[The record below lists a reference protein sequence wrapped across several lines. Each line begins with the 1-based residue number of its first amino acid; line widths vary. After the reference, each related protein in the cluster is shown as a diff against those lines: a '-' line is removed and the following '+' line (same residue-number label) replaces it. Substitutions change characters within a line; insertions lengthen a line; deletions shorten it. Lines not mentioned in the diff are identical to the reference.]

1 MNAWFDFQPLTLA
14 QQPTAAPAAAQP
26 SQVNVVGLPEQ
37 GGTAPTTAAAPGTPG
52 GAGGTQAPPSGG
64 LSYLMPLMIAMLA
77 VMVFTTMLSGRKEK
91 KKRAELMATLG
102 RQDKVLVAGGII
114 GTVTEVGD
122 DSVVLRLEEG
132 RMRVAKAA
140 VQQILESSR
149 AKSDA
154 LTEPKPEGKPAKV

>member
-1 MNAWFDFQPLTLA
+1 MNSWFDHQPWTLA
-14 QQPTAAPAAAQP
+14 QQPTPAAQP

-37 GGTAPTTAAAPGTPG
+37 GGATPAGGSTQTQPAG

-64 LSYLMPLMIAMLA
+64 LGYLMPLMIAMLV
-77 VMVFTTMLSGRKEK
+77 VMIFTTMLSGRKEK

-114 GTVTEVGD
+114 GTVTEVSE

-149 AKSDA
+149 AKGDA
-154 LTEPKPEGKPAKV
+154 LAEPKPEGKPAKV